1 LEVVRKGN
9 LRSYLSDYENVFK
22 VHRTSVLA
30 QATNYLQGLFATERN
45 KRNIERMI
53 EQTNGNYQQQQHFVS
68 DSPWSAHEAMKVTA
82 VKCQQRLGDLK
93 KQAYSID
100 ESSVRKSGKDSVGV
114 SSQYNGNL
122 GKIENSQTGVYASL
136 SRGNQVGLINARLFL
151 PDSWVGDPK
160 RCEKAGIPKEARV
173 KKTKIELAL
182 EMIREDLSRGI
193 RFGWINA
200 DALYGNSFHFCNSIE
215 DMGEDFVVD
224 IHNNQRVF
232 LAKPAIYLPE
242 LASKMGRKPTR
253 LKTDD
258 ETVEVRKYCEMLKRS
273 DFKKVKVRKGTKG
286 WIKALVHT
294 QLVWIWDGKESE
306 TRQRTLIVR
315 KGVDKPAR
323 SGTGGEEIKFAMSN
337 IDRSEKTIQQ
347 FAFMQSQRFWIERAF
362 EDCKGELGM
371 ADYQVRKH
379 ISWYHHQA
387 LFFMAMDYVNE
398 VKSKNQH
405 RSPLLSVRDVRL
417 LIIAYFME
425 DGVRMEKEVKDL
437 LKRHE
442 QRLKDIIRYYPH
454 NDYF

>member
-1 LEVVRKGN
+1 M
-9 LRSYLSDYENVFK
+9 RSHN
-22 VHRTSVLA
+22 TSVLE
-30 QATNYLQGLFATERN
+30 QARDYLKGLFVTERN
-45 KRNIERMI
+45 KRNIERMT
-53 EQTNGNYQQQQHFVS
+53 EQTNTNYQRQHHFIS
-68 DSPWSAHEAMKVTA
+68 SSPWSAFDAMAITA
-82 VKCQQRLGDLK
+82 RKCQQRLGDWRG
-93 KQAYSID
+93 QAYSID

-151 PDSWVGDPK
+151 PDSWVDDAK

-182 EMIREDLSRGI
+182 EMIREDLSSGI

-232 LAKPAIYLPE
+232 LTKPAIYLPE

-258 ETVEVRKYCEMLKRS
+258 ETVEVRKYCEILKRS
-273 DFKKVKVRKGTKG
+273 NFKKVKVRKGTKG

-306 TRQRTLIVR
+306 ARQRTLIVR
-315 KGVDKPAR
+315 KGVDK
-323 SGTGGEEIKFAMSN
+323 EEIKFAMSN
-337 IDRSEKTIQQ
+337 IDRSGKTIQQ

-417 LIIAYFME
+417 LIIAYFTE

-437 LKRHE
+437 LNRHE
-442 QRLKDIIRYYPH
+442 QRLKDIIRYYPY